1 MICRA
6 ITIAISY
13 RANGFCEKVGLAY
26 CPTLTRRQFF
36 ANYIESFG
44 IYKNDFIRKRLI
56 CNFTIVA
63 PVP

>member
-36 ANYIESFG
+36 VNYIESFG
-44 IYKNDFIRKRLI
+44 IVHRELFYPISMR
-56 CNFTIVA
+56 
-63 PVP
+63 